1 MNLNDRKKAGQ
12 ICPVPKRGKG
22 MAGFEESTNLY
33 HKKMAPKREGPFEII
48 DILRL
53 LTYQLKLPETWKIHN
68 VFHTSLLRWYKKN
81 EVYRENY
88 EQPPTQLDD
97 EGQET
102 YNVETILKHRRRGRN
117 YQYYVK
123 WEGYPIIEALWELE
137 ESFLNNGNLLDK
149 QCHNL

>member
-1 MNLNDRKKAGQ
+1 
-12 ICPVPKRGKG
+12 
-22 MAGFEESTNLY
+22 
-33 HKKMAPKREGPFEII
+33 MAPKQEGPFEIV
-48 DILRL
+48 DVLRP
-53 LTYQLKLPETWKIHN
+53 LTYQLKLLKTWKIHN
-68 VFHTSLLRWYKKN
+68 VFHVSLLRRYKEN

-88 EQPPTQLDD
+88 ERPPAQLDD

-137 ESFLNNGNLLDK
+137 ESFLNNGNLRDK